1 MFSILVLV
9 AFYSF
14 VVDHSDALSFSLL
27 KNSAAAP
34 LKFDATFSPPDTSS
48 ISEQACKDAAAK
60 MKRVK
65 VPVSEEISDSG
76 DVGISYIHWPAK
88 GDRKSSLPLVMVHGF
103 DSSALEYRR
112 LGEKLASRG
121 IDTYAVDILGWGFTQ
136 LEGVSSF
143 SAQAKVEALKS
154 FTDTMFGGKPFAV
167 AGASLGG
174 AAVIELAASNPDV
187 CKGLILIDAQG
198 FVDGIGP
205 MQYLPTPLA
214 SLGAQVLKSVPLRSS
229 ASQMS
234 YFDKETFATEDA
246 LIISRLHCLREGWD
260 DALVSFMQS
269 GGFSPS
275 TKVPLIE
282 VPSLILWGRE
292 DGILDG
298 NEFANKF
305 IDSMKDGRLQWVEE
319 CGHVPHL
326 EKPEQTSEALATFL
340 ADVSPSKE
348 TTIWPW

>member
-1 MFSILVLV
+1 MFGVS
-9 AFYSF
+9 AF
-14 VVDHSDALSFSLL
+14 VVLYFSLVERADALSFSFQ
-27 KNSAAAP
+27 KKITAP
-34 LKFDATFSPPDTSS
+34 LTFDSTFLPPDTSS
-48 ISEQACKDAAAK
+48 ISEQACKDAASR
-60 MKRVK
+60 MKRIL
-65 VPVSEEISDSG
+65 VPVSEEISTSG
-76 DVGISYIHWPAK
+76 NVGISYIHWPAK
-88 GDRKSSLPLVMVHGF
+88 GAKKSSLPLVMVHGF

-121 IDTYAVDILGWGFTQ
+121 IDTYAVDLLGWGYTQ

-154 FTDTMFGGKPFAV
+154 FINTMLQGKPYAV

-174 AAVIELAASNPDV
+174 AAVIELAASNRDV

-214 SLGAQVLKSVPLRSS
+214 SLGVQVLKSVPLRSS
-229 ASQMS
+229 ANQMS

-246 LIISRLHCLREGWD
+246 LRVGRLHCLREGWS

-269 GGFSPS
+269 GGFTPS
-275 TKVPLIE
+275 TKVPQID

-305 IDSMKDGRLQWVEE
+305 VDALKDGRLQWVEE

-326 EKPEQTSEALATFL
+326 EQPEQTAEAITSFL
-340 ADVSPSKE
+340 CEVSTGEE
-348 TTIWPW
+348 TSIWPW